1 MVDSRGDTAR
11 RVARARERFL
21 ASGDAPQ
28 IPLRA
33 GIVES
38 WRRSLYFGIDCERL
52 ESPYSR
58 DLDTGGRLM
67 HAARPVLDRLEETL
81 AEAAMGVL
89 LTDAQGRVLDRRVED
104 HRLTRQLD
112 EILLA
117 PGFSYAEEHVG
128 TNGIGTAIETRG
140 VSCVFGSEHFLE
152 PLQRVA
158 CAGAPIRDRLT
169 GRLAGLLDI
178 TAWHVDAGP
187 LMAAVVQDAA
197 REIAQR
203 MAELGSAGERAML
216 DEFLAVRARGSQAIV
231 SVGENLTMANR
242 MAADLLDQAD
252 YAIIQDKAA
261 EMARTGRETV
271 GRVTLSRGEPA
282 DLRCRTVRTH
292 AGTAGAVLE
301 ITMVEDRPSFQAL
314 NRPSELELAGG
325 SVAFSRVCTELE
337 ARCRARTWTV
347 VEGEPGVGKL
357 ALVAAVHRRC
367 TPEGAFSVIGPED
380 IDEDPAACL
389 NRAAAAAR
397 LPRSTV
403 VLRHPERYTAAARAA
418 IAAWM
423 DSWPGTTSASADR
436 PWVVATLPV
445 GTELADELPGR
456 LPVTLTVPA
465 LRHRIE
471 DVRELVPALLR
482 ASTAGRAV
490 SCGPAAMRVLLR
502 SAWPGNVAELA
513 DVLRQVLTRR
523 RAGEI
528 EPADLPA
535 SCHSRSRRVLTP
547 WETSERDA
555 IVKALL
561 ETGGDRVAAA
571 DLLGISRATIYR
583 KINLYGVAVGPR
595 TARGRRDISR

>member
-1 MVDSRGDTAR
+1 MVDSSGDTAR

-28 IPLRA
+28 TPLRA
-33 GIVES
+33 GIMES
-38 WRRSLYFGIDCERL
+38 WRRSLLFGIDCERL
-52 ESPYSR
+52 EAPYFG
-58 DLDTGGRLM
+58 DLDTDGRLM
-67 HAARPVLDRLEETL
+67 YAARPVLDRLEEML
-81 AEAAMGVL
+81 ADAAMGVL
-89 LTDAQGRVLDRRVED
+89 LTDAHGRVLDRRVRD
-104 HRLTRQLD
+104 RSLVRQLD

-140 VSCVFGSEHFLE
+140 ASCVFGNEHFIE
-152 PLQRVA
+152 PLQRMA
-158 CAGAPIRDRLT
+158 CAGAPVRDRLT

-178 TAWHVDAGP
+178 TAWNADAGP
-187 LMAAVVQDAA
+187 LMMAVAQNAAQ
-197 REIAQR
+197 EIAQR
-203 MAELGSAGERAML
+203 MAEAGSEGERAML
-216 DEFLAVRARGSQAIV
+216 EEFLAVRARGNQPIV
-231 SVGENLTMANR
+231 SVGENLTMVNR
-242 MAADLLDQAD
+242 PAADLLDQAD

-261 EMARTGRETV
+261 ELSTPGRETV
-271 GRVTLSRGEPA
+271 GQITLSRGEPA
-282 DLRCRTVRTH
+282 SLRCRTVRTH

-301 ITMVEDRPSFQAL
+301 IIMVEDRPSYRVPD
-314 NRPSELELAGG
+314 RPSELGLAGG
-325 SVAFSRVCTELE
+325 SVAFRRVCAELQE
-337 ARCRARTWTV
+337 RCRARTWTI

-357 ALVAAVHRRC
+357 TVVAAVHRHC
-367 TPEGAFSVIGPED
+367 GPEGTFSVIEPED
-380 IDEDPAACL
+380 VDEDPAACL
-389 NRAAAAAR
+389 DRTAAAAR
-397 LPRSTV
+397 VPGSTV
-403 VLRHPERYTAAARAA
+403 VLRHPERYTPAALAA
-418 IAAWM
+418 IATWM
-423 DSWPGTTSASADR
+423 DSWPESTAASADR

-445 GTELADELPGR
+445 GTELADELPHR

-482 ASTAGRAV
+482 RSGAGRAV

-523 RAGEI
+523 RTGQI

-535 SCHSRSRRVLTP
+535 SCHARSRRVLTP

-555 IVKALL
+555 IVEALL
-561 ETGGDRVAAA
+561 KTGGDRAAAA

-583 KINLYGVAVGPR
+583 KINLYGVSVGPR
-595 TARGRRDISR
+595 PAGGRRAISR